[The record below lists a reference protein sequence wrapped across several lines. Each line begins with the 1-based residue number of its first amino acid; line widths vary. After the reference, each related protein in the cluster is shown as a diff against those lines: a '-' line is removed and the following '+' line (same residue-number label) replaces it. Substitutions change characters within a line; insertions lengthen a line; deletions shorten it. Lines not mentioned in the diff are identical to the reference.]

1 MTQDQEL
8 LAHTFDR
15 SADLYDEARPGYPD
29 ALFGDLARLSAI
41 PPGGRVLE
49 IGCGTGK
56 ATLPLARRG
65 YRILC
70 LEPGANLAAA
80 ARRNL
85 APFPLVELRTT
96 SFEDWE
102 LEPQAF
108 DLVIAATSWEWL
120 NPAVKYQK
128 AAAAL
133 RPGGSAAVFW
143 NAHVN
148 LPGEDRFFDRVQDCY
163 RRHAPHMVGNPRS
176 VNDLPTTVERGFL
189 DSQLFEEAAVR
200 HYPWTEWYD
209 TDRYL
214 KVLQTFSGHIA
225 LPGDTRRRLLDD
237 IAALMDREFG
247 GRIPKHWVT
256 VLQLARR
263 LTR

>member
-1 MTQDQEL
+1 MTQDREL
-8 LAHTFDR
+8 LARTFDR

-56 ATLPLARRG
+56 ATIPLAQRG
-65 YRILC
+65 YCVLC
-70 LEPGANLAAA
+70 LEPGANLAAV

-85 APFPLVELRTT
+85 APFPRVEVRGS
-96 SFEDWE
+96 SFEDWP
-102 LEPQAF
+102 LDPGGY
-108 DLVIAATSWEWL
+108 DLLVAATSWEWL
-120 NPAVKYQK
+120 DPAVKYQK

-133 RPGGSAAVFW
+133 RPGGCAAVFW

-148 LPGEDRFFDRVQDCY
+148 LPGEDPFFDRVQNCY
-163 RRHAPHMVGNPRS
+163 QRRAPHMVGNPQS
-176 VNDLPTTVERGFL
+176 VNDLPTTVERGFVATR
-189 DSQLFEEAAVR
+189 LFEEAAVR

-225 LPGDTRRRLLDD
+225 LPEDTRDRLLAD

-263 LTR
+263 PAR